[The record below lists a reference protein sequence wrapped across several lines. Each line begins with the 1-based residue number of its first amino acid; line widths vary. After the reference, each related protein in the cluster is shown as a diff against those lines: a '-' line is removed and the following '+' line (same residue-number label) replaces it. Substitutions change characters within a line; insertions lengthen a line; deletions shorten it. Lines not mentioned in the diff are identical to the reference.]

1 MSDSPPPFGARVQRI
16 DEAVDRW
23 VDEHRS
29 PTLDRVFFS
38 LSAGADHSILW
49 HAIGAVRG
57 ACQPRF
63 ARRTVELAAI
73 LGAESFLTNVMV
85 KSAFKRVRP
94 DDRHAGAPLPYGVR
108 RPITSSFPSGHA
120 AAAMTAAAVLSLDD
134 RRRAPLYY
142 GLGALVASSRVYVR
156 LHHASDVAGGL
167 VWGIVLGR
175 AARRLLRP
183 RS

>member
-1 MSDSPPPFGARVQRI
+1 MPEAPRRFADRVQNV
-16 DEAVDRW
+16 DASVDRW
-23 VDEHRS
+23 VDAHRS

-38 LSAGADHSILW
+38 LSAAADHSILW
-49 HAIGAVRG
+49 HTIGAVRG

-73 LGAESFLTNVMV
+73 LGAESFLTNVVV

-94 DDRHAGAPLPYGVR
+94 DDRHPGEPLPYGVR

-134 RRRAPLYY
+134 RGRAPIYY
-142 GLGALVASSRVYVR
+142 GLGAFVASSRVYVR

-167 VWGIVLGR
+167 VWGVVLGR
-175 AARRLLRP
+175 AARRVLR
-183 RS
+183 RR